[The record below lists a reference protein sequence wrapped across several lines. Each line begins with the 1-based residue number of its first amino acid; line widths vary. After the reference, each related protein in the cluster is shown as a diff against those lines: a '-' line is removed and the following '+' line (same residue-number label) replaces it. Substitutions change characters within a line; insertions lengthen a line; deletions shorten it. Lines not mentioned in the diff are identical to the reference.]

1 MLKDQQM
8 HFGFMDIILLH
19 SSLQHVLATHVAIFR
34 VENKKKSI
42 NKMCINHSTV
52 EKSCSFW

>member
-19 SSLQHVLATHVAIFR
+19 SNLQHVLATHVAIFR
-34 VENKKKSI
+34 VV
-42 NKMCINHSTV
+42 STTKQV
-52 EKSCSFW
+52 